1 MITIDLKTI
10 MLATLFVFFLNPITL
25 GVAFSANYFFLL
37 FPLLF
42 ILRDSKI
49 YSLQG
54 DLKGIF
60 IIYCII
66 FFLAA
71 IFQYSYWELLPRK
84 LTSFILFITLF
95 SFAIIDL
102 SQKMIDAFKLAIIIY
117 ITYLSL
123 GNLNELR
130 TQDLASL
137 GYAAK
142 NQVGNQRYGFF
153 YILSFWLVFFLQ
165 SNSSILRLAKL
176 PLLVVIFLGLLL
188 TFSRASVVGLIG
200 SVIVFFIVLISSK
213 FKLTT
218 KNLGS
223 FILYGSA
230 FILLLVF
237 TGLYEY
243 VTLPFEYFIDRLFST
258 RFIDGTSNFD
268 LSNPNSSEGYRI
280 FLILSALQYAASSP
294 FFGSGFLGIW
304 IILDDGIGSAHG
316 QYNDMLFRTGF
327 FGLTVYLFFLFK
339 LGKYLYKTD
348 LSLFMG
354 FVGVL
359 IFGLFHE
366 TFKLSQGAFL
376 LAFLVGMWAQSLRKV
391 SK

>member
-1 MITIDLKTI
+1 MLTIDLKTI
-10 MLATLFVFFLNPITL
+10 MLAALFVFFLNPITL

-37 FPLLF
+37 FPLMY

-49 YSLQG
+49 YALQG
-54 DLKGIF
+54 DIKGIF
-60 IIYCII
+60 LVYCII
-66 FFLAA
+66 FFVAA
-71 IFQYSYWELLPRK
+71 ILQYSYWDLLPRK

-95 SFAIIDL
+95 SFAIIEM
-102 SQKMIDAFKLAIIIY
+102 SQRMIDAFKLATIVY

-130 TQDLASL
+130 THDLASL

-165 SNSSILRLAKL
+165 TNSKSLQLFKL
-176 PLLVVIFLGLLL
+176 PLLVIIFLGLLL
-188 TFSRASVVGLIG
+188 TFSRASVVGLIA
-200 SVIVFFIVLISSK
+200 SIIVFLFIVLSSK
-213 FKLTT
+213 FRLTS
-218 KNLGS
+218 KSIIS
-223 FILYGSA
+223 FFLYSLA
-230 FILLLVF
+230 FILLITF

-243 VTLPFEYFIDRLFST
+243 VLLPFEYFVDRLFST
-258 RFIDGTSNFD
+258 RFIDGSSNFD
-268 LSNPNSSEGYRI
+268 LSNPKSSEGYRI
-280 FLILSALQYAASSP
+280 YLILSTLKYAATSP

-327 FGLTVYLFFLFK
+327 IGLIVYLYFLFR
-339 LGKYLYKTD
+339 LGKFLYKSD
-348 LSLFMG
+348 LSLFIG
-354 FVGVL
+354 YSGILV
-359 IFGLFHE
+359 FGLFHE

-376 LAFLVGMWAQSLRKV
+376 LAFLVGIWAQSLRK
-391 SK
+391 STK